1 MSSYFALLY
10 NDELRKK
17 IFYSLI
23 ALLIYRIGSHIPIS
37 GVNLSALNS
46 LFSEGGILGFFN
58 LFSGGALSRFS
69 IFALGIL
76 PYINASIIMQL
87 MTIVLPKLK
96 DLAEDSE
103 FGRKKISQITRYL
116 TVFLAFLQGLM
127 MVIGFK
133 NFVSDDT
140 NFFFFLIYAVMSLVA
155 ASTFVMWLGELIT
168 ENGIGNGASLLIF
181 TGIIAQIPSYINNTV
196 ILVKGGTSIFSVL
209 LLFLIFILIILSI
222 VYIQEAER
230 RVTVQYAKR
239 IIGRKM
245 MSGQSSFIPLRLIQ
259 GGVMPIIFA
268 SAILQFPLMFS
279 QYINIDSIVNFFNTY
294 YTYDSFFY
302 NLVFCILIFFFTYFY
317 TAITFN
323 PSELADNIR
332 KNGGFILGVRPGL
345 PTIQYLEKIITKL
358 TFIGAVFLA
367 LVALVPTIA
376 ANLTNVTSFMGLGG
390 TALLIIVGVAMDLVK
405 QIDTFII
412 ARRYEGLI
420 KRWVIM

>member
-420 KRWVIM
+420 KR